1 MGLDMYLN
9 ERHREY
15 VYEPKRKQLVAEAFP
30 NIYLGSEDS
39 GVSVTLDTEVMY
51 WRKANAIHKW
61 FVENVQNGVDDCGE
75 YPVSIEQLMS
85 LKDTCKRVIDDRSNG
100 GDLLPTGSGFFFG
113 SIEYDEWYF
122 DTVERTYNELSNLL
136 IDHAVGKLKEDVH
149 DREFYYHSSW

>member
-1 MGLDMYLN
+1 MYLN